1 MAAMVPFVFLMIVMA
16 TFVTQEA
23 RAICPPCPAPPVH
36 ACCGS
41 TTLIQYIFSKFNLY
55 SSTNWWRLI
64 WWLYSMIFHT
74 HVRWRHGNL
83 LPGRFGN
90 FPSFTK
96 TFSIC
101 WQTMAIFPLLQI
113 QIFPRQA
120 RPVAFHPTRQR
131 DHTVLPLLKIALM
144 FKVWQRLTSSTFK
157 PLIFSIKTKTC
168 NLLFFF
174 VTINE
179 PNIGKVLF
187 QPVSFHKPST
197 HYVPQKQLIWGPI
210 DTKDNWSQWNW
221 SF

>member
-74 HVRWRHGNL
+74 QVRWRHGNL

-131 DHTVLPLLKIALM
+131 DHTVLPLLKIALI
-144 FKVWQRLTSSTFK
+144 FKVRQRLTSSTFK

-168 NLLFFF
+168 
-174 VTINE
+174 
-179 PNIGKVLF
+179 
-187 QPVSFHKPST
+187 FHKPST
-197 HYVPQKQLIWGPI
+197 HYVLQKQLIRLYPRADRHQRQLI
-210 DTKDNWSQWNW
+210 SMELVILNIQSNL
-221 SF
+221 

>member
-1 MAAMVPFVFLMIVMA
+1 MKI
-16 TFVTQEA
+16 
-23 RAICPPCPAPPVH
+23 
-36 ACCGS
+36 
-41 TTLIQYIFSKFNLY
+41 N
-55 SSTNWWRLI
+55 I

-74 HVRWRHGNL
+74 QVRWRHGNL

-96 TFSIC
+96 TLSIC

-131 DHTVLPLLKIALM
+131 DHTVLPLSKIALI
-144 FKVWQRLTSSTFK
+144 FKVRQRLTSSTFK

-174 VTINE
+174 VTINAMNQIYARCFFSLWAFIS
-179 PNIGKVLF
+179 PL
-187 QPVSFHKPST
+187 
-197 HYVPQKQLIWGPI
+197 LIMFRKNSWSNFIRGPI